1 MFGIVSFKQIEV
13 MVIRKLIE
21 GFDRIFFLTNDEK
34 WYRTTCTNQNKLKLN
49 DIMKTVASSRQ
60 V

>member
-21 GFDRIFFLTNDEK
+21 GFDRIFFLTNNEK
-34 WYRTTCTNQNKLKLN
+34 WYRTTNQNKLKLN
-49 DIMKTVASSRQ
+49 DIMKTVESSRQ